1 MRRRSYRA
9 GIALGAVLASVAA
22 PTVASATSG
31 GETEERTQFITSA
44 IEDTTNDQATLRLKP
59 AVDKDGEW
67 ARYVVTE
74 SSSKDDARRR
84 GVNWS
89 PKLANARGSA
99 AVQKGWYDR
108 RGVLHVEDTV
118 DFTPERVVTPG
129 PTGFPPAAA
138 SPGAFGQAR
147 YSPLVQLPG
156 GTIINAPHIQNASG
170 AHDKLVK
177 PIAGRYATFQET
189 EGFYEGKEVYYVSFD
204 SSAPDV
210 AALEGATFAPNLNA
224 APGLG
229 SNDRKTSAR
238 SGIAPFVNG
247 QTGKDNP
254 NRQGLNSALLGE
266 GDPLNVVES
275 RPRQNEYSPLWDV
288 HAAVW
293 TDTAIAAGRHV
304 LQDDFEDIE
313 KLAERGDITGP
324 GGSFDAI
331 GAIVNC
337 PVVSIED

>member
-1 MRRRSYRA
+1 MKRQLGRV
-9 GIALGAVLASVAA
+9 GVALTAVLAVAA
-22 PTVASATSG
+22 PTAAFATGEAEERKQFVASA
-31 GETEERTQFITSA
+31 
-44 IEDTTNDQATLRLKP
+44 IENTTTDQATLRLQK
-59 AVDKDGEW
+59 AIDKDGEW

-74 SSSKDDARRR
+74 SSNRADAERR

-89 PKLANARGSA
+89 PKLANARGTT
-99 AVQKGWYDR
+99 AVQRGWLDW

-118 DFTPERVVTPG
+118 DFTPTRVVTPG
-129 PTGFPPAAA
+129 PGGFPPAAA
-138 SPGAFGQAR
+138 TPGAVGQAR
-147 YSPLVQLPG
+147 YSPLVQLPN
-156 GTIINAPHIQNASG
+156 GTVINAPHIQNASG
-170 AHDKLVK
+170 EHDKLVK

-189 EGFYEGKEVYYVSFD
+189 EGFYEGKDVYYVSFEA
-204 SSAPDV
+204 SAPDI
-210 AALEGATFAPNLNA
+210 AALEGATYAPNLNA

-229 SNDRKTSAR
+229 SNERSSAR

-247 QTGKDNP
+247 QTGVDNP

-275 RPRQNEYSPLWDV
+275 RPRQKEYSPLWDV

-293 TDTAIAAGRHV
+293 TDTAISSGQRV
-304 LQDDFEDIE
+304 LQDDFESIE
-313 KLAERGDITGP
+313 KLADGGAITGP

-337 PVVSIED
+337 PVISIEK